1 MDDRGFIL
9 DSDASPQDV
18 YSTLQSDEI
27 RTLLV
32 EPGSKGSPIV
42 CELQV
47 IPSPRSNQYEALSY
61 VWGDTAKS
69 TSISCNGFKFPVT
82 ESLHSALLHLRY
94 ADSWRRLWVDQLGIN
109 QASQSEVMKQ
119 VSLMGTIYSSASR
132 VIVWLGR
139 HDRKMARA
147 WNVLQE
153 TTLTSSLVRSDFLS
167 PSSSASSPPSRSSVT
182 TPQKRPSGSRWS
194 SSSNSSI
201 SKYSSNKR
209 ASSSRESLPY
219 SKRASSSRESL
230 ASSASSLNSLTP
242 KRPPNR
248 RHDTPPGLRSVL
260 SIFQHVWFHRKWTF
274 QEIILAKAAIIC
286 SGDMEMAWSDLT
298 MWYFHY
304 ASKLRSTS
312 ILYDSQGFFENIM
325 DVRSE
330 LGKGSLRLSNLLM
343 VTRPR
348 LSTKP
353 EDAVYALLGL
363 MPDLVDSLDMGLS
376 TGCGD
381 VVSSHRD
388 HLYQL
393 YLAALRY
400 CLGRENDLAIL
411 SAAGVYKGNTHPNDW
426 PSWLPDWRQQ
436 LPLRPLILTEQHE
449 LGPEAAFDEET
460 FGGVVPKDSSQQEPV
475 YEFKCRPP
483 PNDSASVLRQHL
495 AVRGVRL
502 GCVVTR
508 TASWPSTFFV
518 ADPVALGSL
527 DKAGEQAGGGEFA
540 RALSSLTSRTQ
551 ESRLLHK
558 SAAETSQTYSQN
570 LITQSLKNDSR
581 CQPIRTSS
589 MAETGDWICALKGG
603 RVLYILRPANDPG
616 SPDQRHP
623 QHRGRL
629 SNVLRT
635 SMPVTTASN
644 PEKESS
650 DHRCNFIGECAIHG
664 IRPGD
669 ILDPE
674 PRLMSFELV

>member
-9 DSDASPQDV
+9 DSDATPQDV
-18 YSTLQSDEI
+18 YSTLHSTEI
-27 RTLLV
+27 RTLLI
-32 EPGSKGSPIV
+32 EPGPKGSPIV

-47 IPSPRSNQYEALSY
+47 IPSPRSSQYEALSY
-61 VWGDTAKS
+61 VWGDATQS

-94 ADSWRRLWVDQLGIN
+94 PDSWRRLWVDQLGIN
-109 QASQSEVMKQ
+109 QASHDEVMKQ
-119 VSLMGTIYSSASR
+119 VGLMGTIYSSASR

-167 PSSSASSPPSRSSVT
+167 PSSQPVT
-182 TPQKRPSGSRWS
+182 RQRPSGSRT

-201 SKYSSNKR
+201 SKD
-209 ASSSRESLPY
+209 

-230 ASSASSLNSLTP
+230 ASSTSSLNSLTP
-242 KRPPNR
+242 KRPANR

-298 MWYFHY
+298 LWYFHY

-312 ILYDSQGFFENIM
+312 ILYDSQGFFESIM

-348 LSTKP
+348 LSRRP

-363 MPDLVDSLDMGLS
+363 MPDLVGSLDIGRS
-376 TGCGD
+376 TSHGHS
-381 VVSSHRD
+381 VSSHHD
-388 HLYQL
+388 HLHEL

-400 CLGRENDLAIL
+400 CLDKENDLGIL
-411 SAAGVYKGNTHPNDW
+411 SAAGVYKGNTHPNGW

-436 LPLRPLILTEQHE
+436 LPLRPLVLTEQNE

-460 FGGVVPKDSSQQEPV
+460 FGDVTPEDPSQQKPV
-475 YEFKCRPP
+475 YKFRYRRTQNNP
-483 PNDSASVLRQHL
+483 ASVLQQHL
-495 AVRGVRL
+495 AVQGVRL

-518 ADPVALGSL
+518 ADPATLAYWDTTV
-527 DKAGEQAGGGEFA
+527 DQAGEGEFA
-540 RALSSLTSRTQ
+540 RKLSSLTSRSR
-551 ESRLLHK
+551 ESRLYQSLPGTTR
-558 SAAETSQTYSQN
+558 AYSDR
-570 LITQSLKNDSR
+570 LITRSLQNDSP
-581 CQPIRTSS
+581 CQTIRTSS

-603 RVLYILRPANDPG
+603 RVLYILRPAG
-616 SPDQRHP
+616 EPDLPDWR
-623 QHRGRL
+623 QHQQCGTL
-629 SNVLRT
+629 SNVLRGSTYKT
-635 SMPVTTASN
+635 SSPPT
-644 PEKESS
+644 EESS
-650 DHRCNFIGECAIHG
+650 DHPCIFIGECAIHG
-664 IRPGD
+664 LKSVD
-669 ILDPE
+669 ILNPE
-674 PRLMSFELV
+674 PPLISFELM